1 MTQTRYLHA
10 LAGSAALAFAFLA
23 LAPDAFAAETGGCN
37 SFAWSIAT
45 ELKWMKA
52 ADSQPVAAGA
62 KLPTPPEKAMVLAL
76 EPMSAVTFPV
86 APTGKRKPEGV
97 AYGGIVQFDSPSS
110 APGSYQVTL
119 ATGGWVDV
127 VQDGKALKPTAH
139 SGKSDCDG
147 VRKSVRFNLDPGPF
161 TVEFSNSKTDSIKFA
176 IRQAD

>member
-1 MTQTRYLHA
+1 MTQTRYLRA

-23 LAPDAFAAETGGCN
+23 LSSGAFAAETGGCN

-45 ELKWMKA
+45 ELKWMKSA
-52 ADSQPVAAGA
+52 ESQPVAAGA
-62 KLPTPPEKAMVLAL
+62 KLPAPPEKAMVLAL

-97 AYGGIVQFDSPSS
+97 AYGGIVHFDSPSS
-110 APGSYQVTL
+110 APGSYQVTMET
-119 ATGGWVDV
+119 AGWVDV
-127 VQDGKALKPTAH
+127 IQDGKALKPTAH

-161 TVEFSNSKTDSIKFA
+161 TVEFSNAKNDSIKFA